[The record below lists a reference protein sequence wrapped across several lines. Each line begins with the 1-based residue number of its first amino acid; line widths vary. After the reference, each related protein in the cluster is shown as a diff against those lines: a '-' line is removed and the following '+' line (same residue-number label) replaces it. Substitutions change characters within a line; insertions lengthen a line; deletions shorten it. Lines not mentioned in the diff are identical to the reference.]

1 MGLDEFV
8 DHECRIFAEHQL
20 SAVFQRRLK
29 ARALSAVASIAEID
43 VRVDNQRTGLPSLRR
58 VHPRLDLVDS
68 ANGSKFRK
76 GCAGRKD
83 ANG

>member
-29 ARALSAVASIAEID
+29 ARALGCGID
-43 VRVDNQRTGLPSLRR
+43 P
-58 VHPRLDLVDS
+58 
-68 ANGSKFRK
+68 
-76 GCAGRKD
+76 
-83 ANG
+83 